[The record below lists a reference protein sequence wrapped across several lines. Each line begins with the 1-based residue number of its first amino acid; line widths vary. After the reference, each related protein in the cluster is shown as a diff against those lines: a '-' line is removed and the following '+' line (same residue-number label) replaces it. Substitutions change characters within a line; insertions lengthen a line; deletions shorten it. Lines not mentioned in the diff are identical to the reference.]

1 MSPHKPAFYPLRL
14 FWRDM
19 PLARKGIV
27 IVLLPLLLLLGSLSF
42 LYSKETQLSQLETEL
57 RIALQNQRDIQAV
70 HTQLLEA
77 SNGVRDFLLTD
88 DKHFLDIF
96 YQAQRQLPV
105 IMANLDAKLETKAQK
120 ARLRRVQPLVDQ
132 NLKNLQFLAMSEP
145 DTDSS
150 ELIGEF
156 KMQVRSLD
164 QLRLAIDELNKQEAF
179 LVAQDQ
185 SSVALQRERNF
196 KITLLAAV
204 IGLIS
209 SVIILWV
216 FLDTIVNRVRALRD
230 SAGHL
235 AKAEPLDLPFSSL
248 DELGELSD
256 ELDHASQLLAHKVEE
271 TNHAKFEAEEA
282 NRAKTLFLSRTSHE
296 LRTPLNAILGFAQLL
311 ETDLEDEQQQNK
323 ASMIRGAG
331 EHLLKL
337 INNVLDIASI
347 ESGERNLNLDAT
359 DVSLVIGDAVNYI
372 APLGQIRD
380 IEITQNISPNL
391 IALADQQKLF
401 QVILNLLSNALKY
414 GPVNSIVQVKA
425 YAVNNKIQ
433 IEVLDEGTGIPED
446 LRKRL
451 FTPFDRLGAE
461 QSNIEGSGLGLA
473 LSKQIMTALGGS
485 LEVSETQSLF
495 AITLPVFDGEIGD
508 APQPQKVLDEAPK
521 PERASGQHTVL
532 LVEDNDSNKTLVEA
546 ILKREGQLNLLHSRT
561 LKSAKILLS
570 QGSISIVILDLHLP
584 DGNGEAL
591 VQYMHSHTEFANIPI
606 VVLSADALP
615 DTIARLKA
623 QGVADYL
630 TKPLNVAAFS
640 RVIKQYR
647 SKADAIKETSH
658 E

>member
-1 MSPHKPAFYPLRL
+1 MDSQKPARHHFRL

-42 LYSKETQLSQLETEL
+42 LYSKETQLSQLESQL
-57 RIALQNQRDIQAV
+57 RIALENQRNIQAI

-96 YQAQRQLPV
+96 YQAQRQLPT
-105 IMANLDAKLETKAQK
+105 IMASLSAKLETEAQK
-120 ARLRRVQPLVDQ
+120 NRLKQIQPLVDE
-132 NLKNLQFLAMSEP
+132 NLKNLQYLSLSEP
-145 DTDSS
+145 DTNS
-150 ELIGEF
+150 GEMIDHF

-164 QLRLAIDELNKQEAF
+164 ALRIAIDELNKQEAG

-185 SSVALQRERNF
+185 NNVALQRDRNF
-196 KITLLAAV
+196 RMTLLVAL
-204 IGLIS
+204 IGIVGSL
-209 SVIILWV
+209 IILWV
-216 FLDTIVNRVRALRD
+216 FLDTIVNRVRALRN
-230 SAGHL
+230 SAHHL

-256 ELDHASQLLAHKVEE
+256 ELDLASQLLAKKVEE

-311 ETDLEDEQQQNK
+311 EADLTEEQNNNK
-323 ASMIRGAG
+323 AAMIRGAG

-347 ESGERNLNLDAT
+347 ESGEHNLNLGAT
-359 DVSLVIGDAVNYI
+359 DVNLLIADAVNYI

-380 IEITQNISPNL
+380 IEITQSVAPNL
-391 IALADQQKLF
+391 VALADHQKLF
-401 QVILNLLSNALKY
+401 QVVLNLLSNALKY
-414 GPVNSIVQVKA
+414 GPVNSIVRIKA
-425 YAVNNKIQ
+425 YVVQDKVQ
-433 IEVLDEGTGIPED
+433 IEVLDEGTGIPEE

-485 LEVSETQSLF
+485 LEVSESQSLF
-495 AITLPVFDGEIGD
+495 AITLPVFTGEIAD
-508 APQPQKVLDEAPK
+508 APAQALTTEEPPLSK
-521 PERASGQHTVL
+521 PDLGQHTVL
-532 LVEDNDSNKTLVEA
+532 LVEDNNSNKTLVEA
-546 ILKREGQLNLLHSRT
+546 ILKRDAKLQLLHSRT

-570 QGSISIVILDLHLP
+570 QGVISMVILDLNLP
-584 DGNGEAL
+584 DGNGESFVAF
-591 VQYMHSHTEFANIPI
+591 MKANDAFAKIPI

-615 DTIARLKA
+615 DTIAKLKTM
-623 QGVADYL
+623 GVADYL
-630 TKPLNVAAFS
+630 TKPLNVAAFT
-640 RVIKQYR
+640 RTVKQLI
-647 SKADAIKETSH
+647 SQETA
-658 E
+658 

>member
-1 MSPHKPAFYPLRL
+1 MSRQKPAFYPLRL

-42 LYSKETQLSQLETEL
+42 LYSKETQLSQLESQL

-105 IMANLDAKLETKAQK
+105 IMATLDAKLETEAQK
-120 ARLRRVQPLVDQ
+120 NRLRRVQPLVDQ
-132 NLKNLQFLAMSEP
+132 NLKNLQFLSLSEP
-145 DTDSS
+145 DTNSG
-150 ELIGEF
+150 ELIDQF

-164 QLRLAIDELNKQEAF
+164 QLRMAIDELNKQEAF

-185 SSVALQRERNF
+185 NDVALQRERNF
-196 KITLLAAV
+196 RITLLAAV
-204 IGLIS
+204 IGIIG

-230 SAGHL
+230 SARHL

-256 ELDHASQLLAHKVEE
+256 ELDHASQLLANKVIE
-271 TNHAKFEAEEA
+271 TNQAKFDAEEA

-311 ETDLEDEQQQNK
+311 ESDLTDEQQQNK

-347 ESGERNLNLDAT
+347 ESGERNLNLGAT
-359 DVSLVIGDAVNYI
+359 DVNLLIADAVNYI

-380 IEITQNISPNL
+380 IEITQNIAPNL
-391 IALADQQKLF
+391 LALADHQKLF
-401 QVILNLLSNALKY
+401 QVVLNLLSNALKY
-414 GPVNSIVQVKA
+414 GPVNSTVRVKA
-425 YAVNNKIQ
+425 YAINDKVQ

-451 FTPFDRLGAE
+451 FTPFDRLGTE

-495 AITLPVFDGEIGD
+495 AISLPVFKGEIAD
-508 APQPQKVLDEAPK
+508 TLQPQTTTHEAPTL
-521 PERASGQHTVL
+521 EGTLGQYTVL
-532 LVEDNDSNKTLVEA
+532 LIEDNDSNKTLVEA
-546 ILKREGQLNLLHSRT
+546 ILKREGKLNLLHSRT
-561 LKSAKILLS
+561 IKSAKILLS
-570 QGSISIVILDLHLP
+570 QGSISMVILDLHLP
-584 DGNGEAL
+584 DGNGESL
-591 VQYMHSHTEFANIPI
+591 VHYMQSHDEFSDIPV

-615 DTIARLKA
+615 DTITRLKK
-623 QGVADYL
+623 QGIADYL
-630 TKPLNVAAFS
+630 TKPLNVAEFS
-640 RVIKQYR
+640 RVVKQCMT
-647 SKADAIKETSH
+647 KADAEKRN
-658 E
+658 

>member
-1 MSPHKPAFYPLRL
+1 
-14 FWRDM
+14 M

-42 LYSKETQLSQLETEL
+42 LYSRETQLSQLEGQL

-105 IMANLDAKLETKAQK
+105 IMATLDAKLETEAQK
-120 ARLRRVQPLVDQ
+120 NRLRRVQPLVDR
-132 NLKNLQFLAMSEP
+132 NLKNLQFLSLSEP
-145 DTDSS
+145 DTNSG
-150 ELIGEF
+150 ELIEQF

-164 QLRLAIDELNKQEAF
+164 QLRLVIDELNKQEAF

-185 SSVALQRERNF
+185 NDVALQRERNF
-196 KITLLAAV
+196 RITLLAAV
-204 IGLIS
+204 IGIIG

-235 AKAEPLDLPFSSL
+235 AKAEPLDLPFSSQ

-256 ELDHASQLLAHKVEE
+256 ELDHASQLLANKVIE
-271 TNHAKFEAEEA
+271 TNQAKFEAEEA

-311 ETDLEDEQQQNK
+311 ESDLTDEQQQNK

-347 ESGERNLNLDAT
+347 ESGERNLNLGPT
-359 DVSLVIGDAVNYI
+359 DVNLLIADAVNYI

-380 IEITQNISPNL
+380 IEITQNIAPNL
-391 IALADQQKLF
+391 LALADHQKLF
-401 QVILNLLSNALKY
+401 QVVLNLLSNALKY
-414 GPVNSIVQVKA
+414 GPVNSIVRVKA
-425 YAVNNKIQ
+425 YAINDKVQ

-473 LSKQIMTALGGS
+473 LSKQIMSALGGS
-485 LEVSETQSLF
+485 LEVSETHSLF
-495 AITLPVFDGEIGD
+495 AITLPAFKGETGD
-508 APQPQKVLDEAPK
+508 VLQSQPAVHIAPT
-521 PERASGQHTVL
+521 PERTFGQHTVL

-561 LKSAKILLS
+561 IKSAKILLS
-570 QGSISIVILDLHLP
+570 QGSISMVILDLHLP
-584 DGNGEAL
+584 DGNGESL
-591 VQYMHSHTEFANIPI
+591 VHYMQTHDEFADIPV

-615 DTIARLKA
+615 DTISRLKK

-640 RVIKQYR
+640 RVVKQHMT
-647 SKADAIKETSH
+647 KASAEKGTNH